1 MAILK
6 ADRIAQ
12 LLRSA
17 PKDADPLMIRP
28 TPNPDELERSGAASV
43 DLRLGTW
50 FMSLRQAR
58 VACLEASAEDQEAQ
72 LTKMHYVPFGKEYIL
87 HPRSFVLSVTLEW
100 LRLPGNLAAY
110 VTGKSSWGRRGL
122 VIATATGVHPG
133 FMGCLTLELSNL
145 GEIPVAISPGIRI
158 CQLFIHN
165 VDTSPRT
172 EIDQTEF
179 LAHRVPRLGH
189 VRPDAMAIK
198 LAGAKVASPQ
208 KGEQNA

>member
-1 MAILK
+1 MPILK
-6 ADRIAQ
+6 ADRIAH

-17 PKDADPLMIRP
+17 PTEADPLIITP
-28 TPNPDELERSGAASV
+28 TPNLEELERSGSGSV

-58 VACLEASAEDQEAQ
+58 VACLTAGEEDQEAQ
-72 LTKMHYVPFGKEYIL
+72 LTKMHYVAFGDQYIL

-100 LRLPGNLAAY
+100 LRMPGELAAY
-110 VTGKSSWGRRGL
+110 VTGRSSWGRRGL

-133 FMGCLTLELSNL
+133 FRGCLTLELSNL

-165 VDTSPRT
+165 VMTSPRP

-179 LAHRVPRLGH
+179 LAYRVPKLGH
-189 VRPDAMAIK
+189 VRPDAIARK
-198 LAGAKVASPQ
+198 LAQAQHKPPHEA
-208 KGEQNA
+208 